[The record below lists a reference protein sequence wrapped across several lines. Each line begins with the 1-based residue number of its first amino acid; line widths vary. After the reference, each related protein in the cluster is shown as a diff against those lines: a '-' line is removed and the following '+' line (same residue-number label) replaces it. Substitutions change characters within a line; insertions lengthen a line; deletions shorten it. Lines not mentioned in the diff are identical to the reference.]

1 MNNITVIKK
10 NSKESSV
17 EFGQIYENC
26 GIFYIVAKIDGAGRN
41 CLINLN
47 NGNLWSYEE
56 TAEEI
61 IRQEPD
67 FILFEGT
74 LQITTQ

>member
-1 MNNITVIKK
+1 MNNITIIKT
-10 NSKESSV
+10 NQTEASV
-17 EFGQIYENC
+17 ELGQIYDNR
-26 GIFYIVAKIDGAGRN
+26 GIFYIVAKSNGAGRN